1 MIRRTRNEW
10 LQIIEDQNNSH
21 LTATEFCKNKGI
33 DPKYF
38 SLKKAKLK
46 ELKEVKPI
54 TPFVKAHAPITTH
67 TELSLSWAG
76 ADIHLP
82 ADTSPIWLAQLIR
95 ELVK

>member
-10 LQIIEDQNNSH
+10 LQLIEDQKNSH
-21 LTATEFCKNKGI
+21 LTATDFCKNQGI

-38 SLKKAKLK
+38 SLKKAKLQ
-46 ELKEVKPI
+46 ESEPAS
-54 TPFVKAHAPITTH
+54 PFVKVQPPMITNS
-67 TELSLSWAG
+67 ELSLSWAG